1 MTVRPRIKG
10 TGDRKEG
17 RIKNRLNWF
26 VVTEMKG
33 RRKGGGGEGECV
45 LTEVCRAF
53 GTVIMSHISHALL
66 FIADLAHKQKINNFE
81 QI

>member
-10 TGDRKEG
+10 TGNRREG

-26 VVTEMKG
+26 VVTEMKA
-33 RRKGGGGEGECV
+33 RRKRWGEGECV

-53 GTVIMSHISHALL
+53 GMVIMSHISHALL
-66 FIADLAHKQKINNFE
+66 FIADLARKQKINNFE

>member
-1 MTVRPRIKG
+1 MTVRPCIKG
-10 TGDRKEG
+10 AGDRKEE

-33 RRKGGGGEGECV
+33 ARKGGALGV

-53 GTVIMSHISHALL
+53 GTVIMSRISRALL
-66 FIADLAHKQKINNFE
+66 FIADLARKQKINNFE